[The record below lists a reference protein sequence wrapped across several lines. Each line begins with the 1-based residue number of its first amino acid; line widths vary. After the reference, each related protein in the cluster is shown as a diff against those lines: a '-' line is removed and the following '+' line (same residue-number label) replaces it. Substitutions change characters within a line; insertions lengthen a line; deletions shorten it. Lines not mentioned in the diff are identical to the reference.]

1 MQTDTEERQTEMK
14 VIGITGGV
22 GSGKSR
28 VLAYMRDAYGAV
40 ICQMDE
46 TARSLQKKGTR
57 CFDRIVEAFGTGI
70 LDGQGELD
78 RAALGSIVF
87 ASEEKL
93 TQLNGIVHPEVIR
106 LVEKDIR
113 SKAEGGRKLYV
124 VEAALLP
131 DVGKELCDEL
141 WYIYADE
148 NVRRERL
155 KTSRGYTDDR
165 ISQMIG
171 SQPEEERFR
180 ASCSVV
186 IDNSGDFEDTKK
198 QIGDNLQ
205 L

>member
-1 MQTDTEERQTEMK
+1 MK

-22 GSGKSR
+22 GSGKST
-28 VLAYMRDAYGAV
+28 VLEYLKDKYDAV

-46 TARSLQKKGTR
+46 TARNLQKRGTR
-57 CFDRIVEAFGTGI
+57 CFSCIVDSFGTGI
-70 LDGQGELD
+70 LDAQGELN
-78 RAALGSIVF
+78 RSALGSIVF
-87 ASEEKL
+87 SNEEKMA
-93 TQLNGIVHPEVIR
+93 QLNRIVHPEVIR
-106 LVEKDIR
+106 QVEQDIR
-113 SKAEGGRKLYV
+113 SKAEEGRKLYV
-124 VEAALLP
+124 VESALLP
-131 DVGKELCDEL
+131 DVGRELCDEL

-155 KTSRGYTDDR
+155 EASRGYTDEK
-165 ISQMIG
+165 ITQMIA

-198 QIGDNLQ
+198 QIGDNLK

>member
-1 MQTDTEERQTEMK
+1 MK
-14 VIGITGGV
+14 VLGITGGV
-22 GSGKSR
+22 GSGKSM
-28 VLAYMRDAYGAV
+28 VLEYLEEAYGAFV
-40 ICQMDE
+40 CQMDE
-46 TARSLQKKGTR
+46 TARNLQKKGTR
-57 CFDRIVEAFGTGI
+57 CFERIVEAFGPEI
-70 LDGQGELD
+70 LDSRGELD
-78 RAALGSIVF
+78 RAALGDIVF
-87 ASEEKL
+87 SSEDRL
-93 TQLNGIVHPEVIR
+93 RQLNGIVHPEVIR
-106 LVEKDIR
+106 EVELDIR
-113 SKAEGGRKLYV
+113 KKAAEGMQLYV

-155 KTSRGYTDDR
+155 KASRGYTDDK
-165 ISQMIG
+165 ISQMIA

-180 ASCSVV
+180 SVCSVV

>member
-1 MQTDTEERQTEMK
+1 MDRDERQEHRMK

-28 VLAYMRDAYGAV
+28 VLAYLEEAYGAV

-57 CFDRIVEAFGTGI
+57 CFERIVEVFGHEI
-70 LDGQGELD
+70 LDAQGELD

-93 TQLNGIVHPEVIR
+93 AQLNGIVHPEVIR
-106 LVEKDIR
+106 HVAKDIQSKEAQGR
-113 SKAEGGRKLYV
+113 SLYV

-148 NVRRERL
+148 SVRRERL
-155 KTSRGYTDDR
+155 KASREYTDEK
-165 ISQMIG
+165 ISQMIA
-171 SQPEEERFR
+171 SQPQEERFR
-180 ASCSVV
+180 STCSVV
-186 IDNSGDFEDTKK
+186 IDNSGSFEDTMK
-198 QIGDNLQ
+198 QIGDRLK

>member
-1 MQTDTEERQTEMK
+1 MK

-28 VLAYMRDAYGAV
+28 VLEYLKEAYGAAV
-40 ICQMDE
+40 CQMDE
-46 TARSLQKKGTR
+46 AARNLQKKGTR
-57 CFDRIVEAFGTGI
+57 CFERIVETFGTGI
-70 LDGQGELD
+70 LDAKGELN
-78 RAALGSIVF
+78 RSLLGGIVF
-87 ASEEKL
+87 ADRDKMA
-93 TQLNGIVHPEVIR
+93 QLNGIVHPEVIR
-106 LVEKDIR
+106 QVEQDIR
-113 SKAEGGRKLYV
+113 RKTEEGRKLYV

-131 DVGKELCDEL
+131 DVGRELCDEL

-155 KTSRGYTDDR
+155 KASRGYTDDK
-165 ISQMIG
+165 ISQMIA
-171 SQPEEERFR
+171 SQPEEKRFR
-180 ASCSVV
+180 ASCGVV